1 MDKSGSIGY
10 NNFKLEKTFVDSL
23 IEYFD
28 VFPAKTRVAVVTYST
43 SRKLEFNFN
52 KYINKDCLRKA
63 IKEIR
68 YELFVFQRYEILDSC
83 REQGK
88 DCSRE
93 PGFELESSCIQTT
106 ALPISFHF
114 QSYRSVLPC

>member
-28 VFPAKTRVAVVTYST
+28 VFPAKTRVAVITYST

-52 KYINKDCLRKA
+52 KYINKDCLRKV

-68 YELFVFQRYEILDSC
+68 YEFVFQRYEILDSC

-93 PGFELESSCIQTT
+93 PGFELESSCIQTN